1 MVFDQFSMVVLACG
15 AVLVW
20 YLTGLAY
27 NRKLLGSYWVKIR
40 DELSTL
46 GASVKIERLQP
57 NSVTIRTDMQ
67 DKQLRNV
74 LIAVIVIGR
83 QNPFSYVFSKL
94 QKHRDTISIR
104 ANFQTPSVVEFEL
117 LNKHYSLT
125 SSLLESAFR
134 DWSKESLAETEFIYC
149 WKQNRI
155 DFSNMRLK
163 TDFWR
168 ISVRTDNPNLLI
180 ALPADRKSVSPLNWF
195 NDLIALQKLALRS
208 T

>member
-57 NSVTIRTDMQ
+57 NSVTIRTDMR
-67 DKQLRNV
+67 DKPLQNV
-74 LIAVIVIGR
+74 RIVVIVIGR

-104 ANFQTPSVVEFEL
+104 ADFQTTSVVEFDL
-117 LNKHYSLT
+117 LNKHYPLT
-125 SSLLESAFR
+125 SSLLKSALR
-134 DWSKESLAETEFIYC
+134 EWSKESLANTEFIYC
-149 WKQNRI
+149 WKHSRI
-155 DFSNMRLK
+155 NFSNMRLK

-168 ISVRTDNPNLLI
+168 ISVRTDSPNLLI
-180 ALPADRKSVSPLNWF
+180 ALPANRKSVSPLNWF
-195 NDLIALQKLALRS
+195 NDLIALQKLTFQTR
-208 T
+208 